1 MKTTLILFLLTFF
14 YFVKGYS
21 QEYHFSQYS
30 TTPLLINPANT
41 GNYKGSVRVSSN
53 YRSQWQ
59 GIGEPFQTG
68 TISTDFSI
76 LKRISVNENK
86 VALGLVGF
94 FDKSSGG
101 LLKTNS
107 FAASLAYHLFLDKSK
122 SNKLSIGFQTGISN
136 KYLDFQNIT
145 FANQFTSNGF
155 DLSIPSNQIFTG
167 SQKSYL
173 DISTGLNFS
182 HIQDEFS
189 YFFGFAFYHLNEP
202 KFSFLGDEK
211 NSIPLRTN
219 VNLGG
224 ETLIG
229 QNGKLQ
235 GSALFSLVGPA
246 TDVLVGLTYAHE
258 MSNNFHD
265 IELRFGTSFRINES
279 FIPYIG
285 YTYDQLQI
293 GISYDIVNPYL
304 VNYNAANRSLE
315 LSLVF
320 QLADKESIRKL
331 IPWY

>member
-1 MKTTLILFLLTFF
+1 MAI
-14 YFVKGYS
+14 
-21 QEYHFSQYS
+21 
-30 TTPLLINPANT
+30 
-41 GNYKGSVRVSSN
+41 
-53 YRSQWQ
+53 
-59 GIGEPFQTG
+59 
-68 TISTDFSI
+68 
-76 LKRISVNENK
+76 
-86 VALGLVGF
+86 GLVGLY
-94 FDKSSGG
+94 DNSSGV

-122 SNKLSIGFQTGISN
+122 SNKLSIGFQTGVSN

-202 KFSFLGDEK
+202 KFSFLGDDK

-224 ETLIG
+224 AALIG
-229 QNGKLQ
+229 QKGKLQ

-258 MSNNFHD
+258 LSNNFHD
-265 IELRFGTSFRINES
+265 IQLRFGSSFRVNES

-293 GISYDIVNPYL
+293 GISYDIVNAYL

-315 LSLVF
+315 LSIVF
-320 QLADKESIRKL
+320 QLDDKAGIRKL